1 MPYLPIQD
9 CLGTPGEYVP
19 GTSLGSVEANLISAD
34 LHALG
39 EPVLWRTALL
49 PRTTVRLTMSGF
61 KGQTVS
67 VRFDVLSS
75 DRIAVTAVR
84 SDFGN
89 RCPGRFRFAS
99 RWFVDERGHAEI
111 SRAEWDEL
119 LSLMLAADFDRLPL
133 LEPLPRPD
141 PSGQITVVV
150 VADGTSYFWERR
162 DEEGYRA
169 VLRHSSAPF
178 EGAAFARLCTRM
190 FELAPLKDVDH
201 YCQE

>member
-1 MPYLPIQD
+1 
-9 CLGTPGEYVP
+9 VP
-19 GTSLGSVEANLISAD
+19 GASTQSDGANFISALLRD
-34 LHALG
+34 LG
-39 EPVLWRTALL
+39 EPVLWRAALL

-61 KGQTVS
+61 KSRTVF

-75 DRIAVTAVR
+75 DRIAVTAAR
-84 SDFGN
+84 SDVGN
-89 RCPGRFRFAS
+89 LSCPGRFRLAS
-99 RWFVDERGHAEI
+99 RWFVDERRHAEI

-119 LSLMLAADFDRLPL
+119 LLLMLAADFDRQPL

-141 PSGQITVVV
+141 PNGVEEVTIVG
-150 VADGTSYFWERR
+150 DGTHYFWERR

-178 EGAAFARLCTRM
+178 QGAAFAKLCTRM

-201 YCQE
+201 YCEE